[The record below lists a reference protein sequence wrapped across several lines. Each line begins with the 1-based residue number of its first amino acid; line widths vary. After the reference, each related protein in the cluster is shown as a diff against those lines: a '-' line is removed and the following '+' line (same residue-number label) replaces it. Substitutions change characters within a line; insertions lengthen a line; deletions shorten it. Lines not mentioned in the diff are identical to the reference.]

1 MSRSCRMVVEV
12 CCVALDPAWSREA
25 LANIVSFVLDQVKG
39 ISVLIQRRMSMI
51 IWNYTIPTV
60 I

>member
-1 MSRSCRMVVEV
+1 MVVEV
-12 CCVALDPAWSREA
+12 CCVALDPAWFLEA

-51 IWNYTIPTV
+51 VWSYTIPTV

>member
-1 MSRSCRMVVEV
+1 MVVEV

-25 LANIVSFVLDQVKG
+25 LANIVTFVFDQVKG
-39 ISVLIQRRMSMI
+39 ISVLIQRRTSMI
-51 IWNYTIPTV
+51 VWNYTIPTV